1 MPTNRIGFS
10 SDFVLSNSRVGI
22 ATTNPSVTLQVA
34 GVAKGDYHI
43 TGISTLASYGGF
55 VSQKQNISLAS
66 TVGFTT
72 TGIGTVGIT
81 SFISVNE
88 VETGFVSLV
97 GEFNTLAEDL
107 IIDEGKIFDVSTIRN
122 IGITT
127 LGTQSVYVP
136 NGSTVCVGKLE
147 SVNIGAHFSVPN
159 GGIAA
164 RTEEPVEGMVRFNN
178 DLNTLEFYNGVEWRQ
193 FTVTGASGRGVFGG
207 GITPTTTSV
216 IQYLNISSL
225 GNSINFGSL
234 TAVRGF
240 LSVGNCSSSIRGLY
254 GGGLTPALV
263 NIIEYITI
271 ASEGNSIDFGDLSS
285 PATGRYL
292 GASCSSSIR
301 GLFAGGYVPTA
312 PAAYSNVIDYVQI
325 STIGSALDFGDLSTP
340 KFCSGVSSPTR
351 GIFSGGYT
359 TGSVITSTMD
369 VITISSVGNA
379 VSFGEM
385 TTRRSYSASLSNATR
400 GIYGG
405 GVTGPTGGII
415 VNTIDFITI
424 ATNGNAISFGDLSVG
439 RRLSTG
445 TSSQIRGVFAGGG
458 NSIPAGLLN
467 TIDYVTIASQGNA
480 QDFGDMSS
488 GNIQGVAACS
498 DSHGGLGGF

>member
-66 TVGFTT
+66 TIGFTT

-107 IIDEGKIFDVSTIRN
+107 IIDEGRIFDVSTIRN

-164 RTEEPVEGMVRFNN
+164 RTQNPVEGMVRFNN

-193 FTVTGASGRGVFGG
+193 FTVTGASGRGVFAG
-207 GITPTTTSV
+207 GIFSGAYNSNISYV
-216 IQYLNISSL
+216 NISSQ
-225 GNSINFGSL
+225 GNALDFGVL
-234 TAVRGF
+234 TNVSRTQQGGF
-240 LSVGNCSSSIRGLY
+240 SSSIRGIYHLGMY
-254 GGGLTPALV
+254 GPLAQS
-263 NIIEYITI
+263 NILEYITI
-271 ASEGNSIDFGDLSS
+271 ASQGNSIDFGDLTS
-285 PATGRYL
+285 PARNRTT
-292 GASCSSSIR
+292 AISNSNR
-301 GLFAGGYVPTA
+301 GIVVGGFTPT
-312 PAAYSNVIDYVQI
+312 PTLTTFNTLDYVQI
-325 STIGSALDFGDLSTP
+325 STLGNALDFGDLIRQLIVPGAS
-340 KFCSGVSSPTR
+340 SSPTR
-351 GIFSGGYT
+351 GVFVGGY
-359 TGSVITSTMD
+359 SPSASNISESSF
-369 VITISSVGNA
+369 ITISSTGNA
-379 VSFGEM
+379 VDFGN
-385 TTRRSYSASLSNATR
+385 YIFNGAYISNGVSNGVR
-400 GIYGG
+400 GIFAGG
-405 GVTGPTGGII
+405 STVPYLRKDIAYVT
-415 VNTIDFITI
+415 FSSL
-424 ATNGNAISFGDLSVG
+424 GNAVYFGDLSVPKSHFSG
-439 RRLSTG
+439 CSNST
-445 TSSQIRGVFAGGG
+445 RGVFNGGDTPT
-458 NSIPAGLLN
+458 IVN
-467 TIDYVTIASQGNA
+467 TLEFITITSTGNA
-480 QDFGDMSS
+480 QDFGDDSFPI
-488 GNIQGVAACS
+488 GRRAACS